1 MQIVLPVHQ
10 SLLYGFLNVVA
21 GFSAEKE
28 PKLSLSQSSW
38 RERGI
43 PGRDGT

>member
-21 GFSAEKE
+21 GFSAEE